1 MFDSDDSDRDQR
13 GNFTRRGLLL
23 GAGQLALFGGLGARF
38 YQLQVIERARYA
50 PLADQNRMDVQ
61 IIPAVRGRILDRGGL
76 LLADNEEAFR
86 VTLTP
91 ALCADIKGVLR
102 RLSRI
107 LPISLERREQLLVR
121 ARRQSRNTPLVIA
134 SDITFEQLAE
144 INVLTPQLSGVR
156 TEIAWRRH
164 YTEGETMGHIVGYV
178 GSVDRSVLDADDDA
192 VLRVPGMKV
201 GKAGVE
207 LALEPELRGKAGAE
221 RAEVDARGRIV
232 RNLTRADPAPGRDVR
247 LTIDARLQ
255 QKVLARLAKERQ
267 GAVVVLDVETGEVVV
282 MGSVPTFDPSDLA
295 AGLTSQTW
303 RRLVTIASR
312 PMLNRAVAGL
322 YPPGS
327 TFKMITALAALH
339 AGVIQPKD
347 RIACDGTFDLA
358 GQSFRCWNR
367 HGHGTSDLHRAL
379 RESCDVYF
387 YEIARRVGIDA
398 IADMARHL
406 GLGRTFPNEIAQQ
419 KAGVIPDPD
428 WKRQR
433 IGKGWLG
440 GETVLAGIG
449 QGYVTATPLQL
460 AVMSARLAT
469 GRAVIPTLLRPE
481 ISAPPVEFESLQL
494 EARWLDAV
502 RGGMVAVVNEEGGT
516 GQAARLEDDRVR
528 IAGKTGTS
536 QVNRASSD
544 KVQSEIEWEHRDHA
558 LFVSYLPVAKPR
570 YAVAAVVE
578 HGGGGGATAAP
589 LVREVAEMLLAHE
602 AEKQTGS
609 RAGFETPGDASRR
622 KG

>member
-1 MFDSDDSDRDQR
+1 MFDSDDNDREQQ

-38 YQLQVIERARYA
+38 YQLQVVERARYA

-61 IIPAVRGRILDRGGL
+61 IIPAVRGRILDRAGL

-107 LPISLERREQLLVR
+107 LPISIERREQLLVR

-134 SDITFEQLAE
+134 PDITFEQLAE

-156 TEIAWRRH
+156 TEIAWRRR
-164 YTEGETMGHIVGYV
+164 YTEGETMGHVVGYV

-207 LALEPELRGKAGAE
+207 LTLEPDLRGKAGAE

-255 QKVLARLAKERQ
+255 QRVLARLAKERQ
-267 GAVVVLDVETGEVVV
+267 GAVVALDVETGEVLV
-282 MGSVPTFDPSDLA
+282 MASVPTFDPSDLA

-347 RIACDGTFDLA
+347 GIACDGTF
-358 GQSFRCWNR
+358 
-367 HGHGTSDLHRAL
+367 
-379 RESCDVYF
+379 
-387 YEIARRVGIDA
+387 
-398 IADMARHL
+398 
-406 GLGRTFPNEIAQQ
+406 
-419 KAGVIPDPD
+419 
-428 WKRQR
+428 
-433 IGKGWLG
+433 
-440 GETVLAGIG
+440 
-449 QGYVTATPLQL
+449 
-460 AVMSARLAT
+460 
-469 GRAVIPTLLRPE
+469 
-481 ISAPPVEFESLQL
+481 
-494 EARWLDAV
+494 
-502 RGGMVAVVNEEGGT
+502 
-516 GQAARLEDDRVR
+516 
-528 IAGKTGTS
+528 
-536 QVNRASSD
+536 
-544 KVQSEIEWEHRDHA
+544 
-558 LFVSYLPVAKPR
+558 
-570 YAVAAVVE
+570 
-578 HGGGGGATAAP
+578 
-589 LVREVAEMLLAHE
+589 
-602 AEKQTGS
+602 GS
-609 RAGFETPGDASRR
+609 RRPIVSLLESPWPRDERFAPGTT
-622 KG
+622 